1 MNKNNNMAGEVLKYS
16 NGEVTIIW
24 QPKLC
29 THSGNCVRGLPGVFN
44 SRIRPWINPQ
54 GADTEAIIEQVK
66 KCPSGALSF
75 VMNEEIKK

>member
-1 MNKNNNMAGEVLKYS
+1 MEKLTYT

-29 THSGNCVRGLPGVFN
+29 SHSGNCVRGLPAVFN
-44 SRIRPWINPQ
+44 NKIRPWINPQ
-54 GADTEAIIEQVK
+54 GAGTEQIIEQVK

-75 VMNEEIKK
+75 VMNNELQK